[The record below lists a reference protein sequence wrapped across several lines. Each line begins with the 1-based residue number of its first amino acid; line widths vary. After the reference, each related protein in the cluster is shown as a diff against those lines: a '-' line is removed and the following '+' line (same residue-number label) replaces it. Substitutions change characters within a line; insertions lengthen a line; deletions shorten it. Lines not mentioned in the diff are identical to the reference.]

1 MELTE
6 HSKNMIHYFM
16 KTYGLKTI
24 PKMKEKTAKVLQKI
38 YDDMRSADSFLRSL
52 KSKTKRIY
60 QLKTSKIS
68 RVSQIPWPHTF
79 QKSAF
84 PTEIKKHIEER
95 SHTLLNYTLSLLGM
109 KIQIKIVVEDT
120 EANIPIETYNN
131 YVDQMI
137 MWLYIANDYARSEC
151 VKNLNIFMYFT
162 SLPKTLPSSTI
173 DILGENHV
181 NTAFTYSC
189 PVGQDSEIIIFRKE
203 EWFKVFIHE
212 TFHNLGLDFSEM
224 MRSLHKANKDI
235 LSMFKVNIPEV
246 NLFEAYTEVWAEIMN
261 ASFCAYHILSD
272 KQDKNE
278 FIRDIHFLITME
290 QHHKMFQ
297 MVKILKFM
305 GLTYK
310 QLYSDSK
317 MAIGMRETL
326 YKEKS
331 SILSYYVISSVLMN
345 NYEDFLIWC
354 DQNNLSLLQFK
365 KTTGNVDKF
374 VTFIQ
379 KHYKTKNMLD
389 NVKKSEEL
397 VNKLHIDSENKN
409 KTNTNDGLLFL
420 MNNTRMS
427 LCEMK

>member
-1 MELTE
+1 
-6 HSKNMIHYFM
+6 
-16 KTYGLKTI
+16 
-24 PKMKEKTAKVLQKI
+24 
-38 YDDMRSADSFLRSL
+38 
-52 KSKTKRIY
+52 
-60 QLKTSKIS
+60 
-68 RVSQIPWPHTF
+68 
-79 QKSAF
+79 
-84 PTEIKKHIEER
+84 
-95 SHTLLNYTLSLLGM
+95 
-109 KIQIKIVVEDT
+109 
-120 EANIPIETYNN
+120 
-131 YVDQMI
+131 
-137 MWLYIANDYARSEC
+137 
-151 VKNLNIFMYFT
+151 
-162 SLPKTLPSSTI
+162 
-173 DILGENHV
+173 
-181 NTAFTYSC
+181 
-189 PVGQDSEIIIFRKE
+189 
-203 EWFKVFIHE
+203 
-212 TFHNLGLDFSEM
+212 
-224 MRSLHKANKDI
+224 
-235 LSMFKVNIPEV
+235 
-246 NLFEAYTEVWAEIMN
+246 
-261 ASFCAYHILSD
+261 
-272 KQDKNE
+272 
-278 FIRDIHFLITME
+278 
-290 QHHKMFQ
+290 
-297 MVKILKFM
+297 VKILKFM

-389 NVKKSEEL
+389 NVKKSEGL